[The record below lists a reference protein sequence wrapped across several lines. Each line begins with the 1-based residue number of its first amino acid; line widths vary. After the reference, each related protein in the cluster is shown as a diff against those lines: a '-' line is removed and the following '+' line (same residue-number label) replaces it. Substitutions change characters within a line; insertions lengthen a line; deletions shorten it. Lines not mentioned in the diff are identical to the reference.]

1 MNVITVD
8 AALHAEPLD
17 RPLRPAFWKQQY
29 FWVLI
34 GAALGV
40 LVGWLSPKAAVDLKV
55 LGDVFIDLVKMTI
68 APLIFLVVVTGI
80 AQTGELR
87 SVGRIGLKTLV
98 YFEIVTTLCLAIG
111 AVVGTLTN
119 PGAGIARAMPD
130 QAALVGRYADSRI
143 ESLSAYVLHMVPK
156 NFIGAFAEGHVLQ
169 ILVLAVLTG
178 IAMLMMGER
187 ASSLRSTFE
196 RMSELVFAIVK
207 LVVMLA
213 PLGAFGAMAFTVGK
227 FGLATVGA
235 LAALVGVAWATLAAF
250 VFLGLGLLCRL
261 CGVRLFDLFR
271 LLRDELLVVIGTSSS
286 ETALPGLMR
295 KLPLAGVP
303 RAVTGLVVPSGY
315 SFNLDGV
322 ALTLPLS
329 VLFIAQVYGIELSWD
344 QQISMFL
351 LMLFTSK
358 GAAGVTGGA
367 FAAIA
372 ATVVVTRVIPVEGLA
387 LLLGVDRFMSF
398 GRSIVN
404 TLGNAVAAIAIA
416 RWEGS
421 FDKAAWTSAVAA
433 SVNPEGNTI

>member
-1 MNVITVD
+1 
-8 AALHAEPLD
+8 
-17 RPLRPAFWKQQY
+17 
-29 FWVLI
+29 
-34 GAALGV
+34 
-40 LVGWLSPKAAVDLKV
+40 
-55 LGDVFIDLVKMTI
+55 
-68 APLIFLVVVTGI
+68 
-80 AQTGELR
+80 
-87 SVGRIGLKTLV
+87 
-98 YFEIVTTLCLAIG
+98 
-111 AVVGTLTN
+111 
-119 PGAGIARAMPD
+119 
-130 QAALVGRYADSRI
+130 
-143 ESLSAYVLHMVPK
+143 
-156 NFIGAFAEGHVLQ
+156 
-169 ILVLAVLTG
+169 
-178 IAMLMMGER
+178 
-187 ASSLRSTFE
+187 
-196 RMSELVFAIVK
+196 
-207 LVVMLA
+207 
-213 PLGAFGAMAFTVGK
+213 
-227 FGLATVGA
+227 
-235 LAALVGVAWATLAAF
+235 
-250 VFLGLGLLCRL
+250 
-261 CGVRLFDLFR
+261 
-271 LLRDELLVVIGTSSS
+271 VVIGTSSS